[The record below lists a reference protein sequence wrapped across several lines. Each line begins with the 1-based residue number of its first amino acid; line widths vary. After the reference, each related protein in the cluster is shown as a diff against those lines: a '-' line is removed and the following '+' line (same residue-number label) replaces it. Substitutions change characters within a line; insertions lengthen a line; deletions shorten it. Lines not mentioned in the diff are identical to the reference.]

1 MTDAKDCI
9 VRDRDPLDEYELYGA
24 LGEGSYGAVWKGKKK
39 TSGEMVAIKI
49 IPFDNG
55 DDSDLKREIH
65 ILEQARDDFVI
76 GYHNSYEKEQN
87 VWIVME
93 LAEAGSVNDV
103 MQICDV
109 ALEEGLIKILI
120 ASCLLG
126 LEFLHTSKHMI
137 HRDIKAGN
145 ILLTRSG
152 QAKLA
157 DFGVS
162 ATLNSQYSKRNTV
175 IGTPFWMAP
184 EVIQETQYDYKADIW
199 SLGIT
204 LIELADREPPFANI
218 HPMRAIFMIPSRPP
232 PTLHNAN
239 EWSKDMVHFL
249 SRALVKNPTERA
261 TARELMDHPFV
272 SAQVRALDTASPQR
286 GVSLDLKELFDSCI
300 QEIIEF
306 RELEANKLAQQVET
320 IKKQTQQQQHN
331 TAILMGGGTS
341 TVKTDFSTTANAQ
354 ATMVPSGT
362 MIGGS
367 TLLSAMDTNTMM
379 LSPNLAKDTPNSQPD
394 FMAYFQTSPNVQLDK
409 QETEH
414 LKKNLSRLDSQFKND
429 INLLRKQYLQR
440 KQALMTAAGISNQ

>member
-320 IKKQTQQQQHN
+320 IKKQTQQQHN